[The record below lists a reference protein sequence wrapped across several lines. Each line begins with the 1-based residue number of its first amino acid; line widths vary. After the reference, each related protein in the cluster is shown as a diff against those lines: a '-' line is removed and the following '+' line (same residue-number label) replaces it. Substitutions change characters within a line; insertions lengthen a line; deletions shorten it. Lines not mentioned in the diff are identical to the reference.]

1 MTETDTRVPEQEEQK
16 KPAAQPQQLSP
27 RRRTALVTYLAI
39 LFAAA
44 FLFVAIV
51 MVLETKK
58 LKTINEELQSSSQK
72 TSASLTN
79 NINALQQENQ
89 SLSAENEK
97 LQSRIGELVESAALQ
112 DEALAELQQQ
122 LNTAATEQADME
134 QQIGELQQRLEEA
147 MQNTQDAVRVSELL
161 HQLMAADE
169 DGDMEKVRELLD
181 EIEPLADLLS
191 ETERDIYEELKIA

>member
-147 MQNTQDAVRVSELL
+147 RQNTQDAVRVSELL

>member
-1 MTETDTRVPEQEEQK
+1 MTETDTKLPEQEEQK
-16 KPAAQPQQLSP
+16 RPAEQPQQLSP

-58 LKTINEELQSSSQK
+58 LKTLNEELKDSSQK

-97 LQSRIGELVESAALQ
+97 LQSRIGELEESDAMQ

-122 LNTAATEQADME
+122 LNTAATENAELD
-134 QQIGELQQRLEEA
+134 QQLSELHQQLEEA
-147 MQNTQDAVRVSELL
+147 DQKTQDAVRVSELL
-161 HQLMAADE
+161 HKAMAADE
-169 DGDMEKVRELLD
+169 RGRLEKLQELLE
-181 EIEPLADLLS
+181 EIEPLEDLLS
-191 ETERDIYEELKIA
+191 ETEREIYEELKIA

>member
-134 QQIGELQQRLEEA
+134 QQIDELQQRLEEA
-147 MQNTQDAVRVSELL
+147 RQNTQDAVRVSELL

>member
-147 MQNTQDAVRVSELL
+147 RQNTQDAVRVSELL

-191 ETERDIYEELKIA
+191 ETERDIYEDLKIA

>member
-97 LQSRIGELVESAALQ
+97 LQSRIGELVGSAALQ

-134 QQIGELQQRLEEA
+134 QQIGELQQSLEEA
-147 MQNTQDAVRVSELL
+147 RQNTQDAVRVSELL

>member
-147 MQNTQDAVRVSELL
+147 RQNTQDAVRVSELL

-181 EIEPLADLLS
+181 EIEPIADLLS

>member
-134 QQIGELQQRLEEA
+134 QQIGELQQSLEEA
-147 MQNTQDAVRVSELL
+147 RQNTQDAVRVSELL

>member
-112 DEALAELQQQ
+112 DEALAGLQQQ

-134 QQIGELQQRLEEA
+134 QQIDELQQRLEEA
-147 MQNTQDAVRVSELL
+147 RQNTQDAVRVSELL

>member
-122 LNTAATEQADME
+122 LNTAATEHAELD
-134 QQIGELQQRLEEA
+134 QQLSELQQQLEEA
-147 MQNTQDAVRVSELL
+147 DQKTQDAVRVSELL
-161 HQLMAADE
+161 HKAMAADE
-169 DGDMEKVRELLD
+169 RGRLEKLQELLE
-181 EIEPLADLLS
+181 EIEPLEDLLS
-191 ETERDIYEELKIA
+191 ETEREIYEELKIA

>member
-134 QQIGELQQRLEEA
+134 Q
-147 MQNTQDAVRVSELL
+147 
-161 HQLMAADE
+161 
-169 DGDMEKVRELLD
+169 
-181 EIEPLADLLS
+181 
-191 ETERDIYEELKIA
+191 

>member
-122 LNTAATEQADME
+122 LNTAAKEQADME

-147 MQNTQDAVRVSELL
+147 RQNTQDAVRVSELL

>member
-134 QQIGELQQRLEEA
+134 QQIDELQQRLEEA
-147 MQNTQDAVRVSELL
+147 RQNTQDAVRVSELL

-181 EIEPLADLLS
+181 EIEPIADLLS